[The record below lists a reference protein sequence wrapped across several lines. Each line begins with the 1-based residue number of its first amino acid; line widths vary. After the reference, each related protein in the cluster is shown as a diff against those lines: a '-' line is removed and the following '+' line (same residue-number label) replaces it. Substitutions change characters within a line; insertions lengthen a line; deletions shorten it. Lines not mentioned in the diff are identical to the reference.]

1 MIKIGYARVSTY
13 EQNLD
18 AQVDALTKE
27 GCTKIF
33 TEKVSGVKSE
43 KPQFEKLI
51 EYARSG
57 DTIVVYRLDRLGRNV
72 KQLIELSEKLKE
84 REINIK
90 SLSESLDTSSPMG
103 KMFFQ
108 LIAMFAEL
116 ERNIVIERTNA
127 GLSSARARG
136 RTGGRTPG
144 LAKHFQMIASE
155 VKATYEKGGESTA
168 EIRKIY
174 RIGSQTTLY
183 KILEFAGVKVEGF
196 IKKRK

>member
-13 EQNLD
+13 EQSLD

-43 KPQFEKLI
+43 KPQFEKLL

-116 ERNIVIERTNA
+116 ERNIIIERTNA

-155 VKATYEKGGESTA
+155 VKATYEKGEKSTA

-174 RIGSQTTLY
+174 GIGSQTTLY
-183 KILEFAGVKVEGF
+183 KILEFAGVKIVSF

>member
-1 MIKIGYARVSTY
+1 MTKIGYARVSTY

-18 AQVDALTKE
+18 AQVDALKKE
-27 GCTKIF
+27 GCVKIF
-33 TEKVSGVKSE
+33 KEKVSGVKSE
-43 KPQFEKLI
+43 KPQFEKLL
-51 EYARSG
+51 EYARKG

-72 KQLIELSEKLKE
+72 KQLIELSENLKE
-84 REINIK
+84 REIHIK

-103 KMFFQ
+103 NMFFQ

-116 ERNIVIERTNA
+116 ERNIIIERTNA
-127 GLSSARARG
+127 GLSAARARG

-144 LAKHFQMIASE
+144 LSKHFQMIASE
-155 VKATYEKGGESTA
+155 VKATYEKGEKNTE
-168 EIRKIY
+168 EIREIY
-174 RIGSQTTLY
+174 GIGSQTTLY